1 MRYLF
6 NVALIAA
13 SLLAATAAQ
22 AAAYKCQDDAGR
34 TVYSDIPCAKKAP
47 PPPKAEP
54 AKAAAKADAAA
65 VMTKIT
71 EADVLRVLGLAEDYT
86 RRNSHVEF
94 CDMLSDDL
102 KFTQQFQT
110 VKPPKTISGG
120 KAEMCLQARQSA
132 ELSKR
137 TGMISQSDRGPTKVV
152 IEAGE
157 TRATATYESAVKFTR
172 YDRII
177 DSMHCSSKDQFVLS
191 GGKLLLFNTDNV
203 CKP

>member
-1 MRYLF
+1 MNHLL
-6 NVALIAA
+6 NVTLIAA
-13 SLLAATAAQ
+13 GLLAATGAH

-54 AKAAAKADAAA
+54 AQAVAKADPA
-65 VMTKIT
+65 VLTKIT
-71 EADVLRVLGLAEDYT
+71 EAEVLRVLGQSEDYT
-86 RRNSHVEF
+86 RRNSYAEL
-94 CDMLSDDL
+94 CGMLSDDL
-102 KFTQQFQT
+102 KFTQQFPT
-110 VKPPKTISGG
+110 AKPPKTVSGG
-120 KAEMCLQARQSA
+120 KSELCLQARQSA

-137 TGMISQSDRGPTKVV
+137 TGMISQSERGPPKVV

-177 DSMHCSSKDQFVLS
+177 DSMQCSSKDQFVLS
-191 GGKLLLFNTDNV
+191 GGKLLLVNTDNV